1 MTKLE
6 TLINDLCPNGVKKQ
20 ELCQF
25 LTIRNGNDYKG
36 FGTGN
41 IPVYGSGG
49 IMTYIDTYSYD
60 KPSVL
65 IPRKGSIN
73 KLYYVDTPFWNVDT
87 IYYTEIDITKA
98 IPKYVYHC
106 LLREHLEQ
114 YNVAGGVPSLTQKV
128 LNQVTIPLPPLPV
141 QEEIVRILDNFTEL
155 EAELKAELEARKKQ
169 YEFYRDSLLKF
180 DTGGGSSECIW
191 SSISLSD
198 IGKVSMC
205 KRILKSETSNT
216 GDIPFYKIGTFGGKA
231 NAYITKELF
240 EKYKSQYSYPKKGDI
255 LISAAGTIGKTVIY
269 DGKPAYYQDS
279 NIVWI
284 DNDEKL
290 VLNRFLF
297 YAYQLNPW
305 QVSTGGT
312 IARLYNDNI
321 ANATIIV
328 PPLHEQE
335 RIVKILD
342 RFDKLC
348 NDLTEGLPAEIES
361 RRKQYEYYRD
371 KLLTFTPAQ

>member
-1 MTKLE
+1 MT
-6 TLINDLCPNGVKKQ
+6 P
-20 ELCQF
+20 
-25 LTIRNGNDYKG
+25 
-36 FGTGN
+36 
-41 IPVYGSGG
+41 
-49 IMTYIDTYSYD
+49 
-60 KPSVL
+60 
-65 IPRKGSIN
+65 
-73 KLYYVDTPFWNVDT
+73 
-87 IYYTEIDITKA
+87 
-98 IPKYVYHC
+98 
-106 LLREHLEQ
+106 
-114 YNVAGGVPSLTQKV
+114 
-128 LNQVTIPLPPLPV
+128 
-141 QEEIVRILDNFTEL
+141 
-155 EAELKAELEARKKQ
+155 
-169 YEFYRDSLLKF
+169 
-180 DTGGGSSECIW
+180 GGSSECIW